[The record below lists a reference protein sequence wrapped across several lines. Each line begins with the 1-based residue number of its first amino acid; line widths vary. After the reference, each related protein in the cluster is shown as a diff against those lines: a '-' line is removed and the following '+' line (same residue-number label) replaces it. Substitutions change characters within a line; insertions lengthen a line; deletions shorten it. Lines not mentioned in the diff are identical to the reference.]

1 MKTRFLT
8 MILMALLLVAGE
20 ATAQSMS
27 HSVSGVVRD
36 AQTGKRLGQA
46 SVTADEGHDATVTNS
61 DGYFVLKTQEP
72 AKVLHIS
79 CLGYETAEVRLKEGQ
94 DKELKIRQSTK
105 MIGESL
111 EQHCL
116 NEFRSVQ
123 ADAYPNAFFGNC
135 FH

>member
-8 MILMALLLVAGE
+8 MILMALLVVAGE

-72 AKVLHIS
+72 AKVLRIS
-79 CLGYETAEVRLKEGQ
+79 CLGYETVEGRAGQGTENQVEARRHHAQRGAGGCDGPEGSGAGGDEQ
-94 DKELKIRQSTK
+94 DSRQLQS
-105 MIGESL
+105 
-111 EQHCL
+111 Q
-116 NEFRSVQ
+116 
-123 ADAYPNAFFGNC
+123 
-135 FH
+135 